1 MREKIIEQY
10 LVKQCKAQRWEC
22 WKLTSPAR
30 RGVPDRLIILP
41 GMVAFVEVKSPKGR
55 LTLLQEKVLRR
66 LKDKGQTTAVVYNK
80 DQVDELIETLKA
92 ALPGGRAHNGKE
104 AMRNTPRGGQR

>member
-10 LVKQCKAQRWEC
+10 LVQQCKAQRWEC

-66 LKDKGQTTAVVYNK
+66 LKDKGQTTAVVYSK
-80 DQVDELIETLKA
+80 EQVDELVKTLKD
-92 ALPGGRAHNGKE
+92 ALSGGCAHNGKK
-104 AMRNTPRGGQR
+104 AVRNTPRGGQR